1 MTTGFHVIEDA
12 ETEVRDTGT
21 PVFPL
26 APGVDVA
33 FEDTGLARLL
43 AAQDLRPGM
52 LLTNYEVVCG

>member
-1 MTTGFHVIEDA
+1 MVPEPED
-12 ETEVRDTGT
+12 

-26 APGVDVA
+26 APGIAVM

-52 LLTNYEVVCG
+52 VLTDYEVSHG